1 MLYIVCVL
9 LNISYLDELS
19 ACSSQRTGQFH
30 EAIIH
35 NSKNLTKTGT
45 IPESNATMF
54 NFT

>member
-35 NSKNLTKTGT
+35 NYNGT
-45 IPESNATMF
+45 IPKSNATML